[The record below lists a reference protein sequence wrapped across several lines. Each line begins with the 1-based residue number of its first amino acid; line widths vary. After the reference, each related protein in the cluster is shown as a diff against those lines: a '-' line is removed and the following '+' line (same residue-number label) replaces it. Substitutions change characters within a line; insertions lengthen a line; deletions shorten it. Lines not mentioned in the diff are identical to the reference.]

1 MFRNPIFT
9 LILMKTLFIW
19 IGARQTAA
27 EYAASL
33 AAGPEEYGRITEIA
47 NFNQSGALLLTN
59 CYVLHHEWVALLQLY
74 GYNIFAFMET
84 LETIVETHVQAVL
97 KIAYVWFG
105 SQPRKP
111 PDKDDSKVSDLGN
124 TMTKLIW
131 FVEDAIYLVFKI
143 DIDINYWIYIL
154 YFMFQDIFSNMNK
167 RSTKSDPPRRVK
179 V

>member
-1 MFRNPIFT
+1 MFRNLIFT
-9 LILMKTLFIW
+9 LILMKTLSMW

-33 AAGPEEYGRITEIA
+33 RAGPEEYGHITEIA

-59 CYVLHHEWVALLQLY
+59 CYVLHHEWVALLRLY
-74 GYNIFAFMET
+74 GYNIFAFVET
-84 LETIVETHVQAVL
+84 LETIVESHFQAGL

-111 PDKDDSKVSDLGN
+111 PDKDDSKEVSILGG

-131 FVEDAIYLVFKI
+131 FIEDALYLLFRI
-143 DIDINYWIYIL
+143 DMDINYWIYIL
-154 YFMFQDIFSNMNK
+154 CFICQDIFFSIEQ
-167 RSTKSDPPRRVK
+167 SFSK